1 MPTDNHN
8 HPAAGVEDFL
18 AAGEL
23 FVSDLAGFTVDEPSV
38 SVAAAA
44 IEEQRAVLR
53 DLDRFQYAANLPP
66 GCTPAST
73 PRRCDGGGGLRSST
87 WRPPALRDRGAYGQQ
102 CRSGSAPRSPR
113 PQPFSWWVSVPTRWV
128 KIAKGGQTN
137 SSSDAT
143 TAVREA
149 DSQQLTDA
157 ASDSDATGQAEIAP
171 VTSGDPENDFGRSA
185 EASASPPESGRP
197 DGTDRSLSA
206 SSDSG
211 PVTDRSNGSG
221 PLRPKANWLRCAGDP
236 RPIDERLRTPN
247 S

>member
-23 FVSDLAGFTVDEPSV
+23 LDFDLAGFTVDEPSV
-38 SVAAAA
+38 SAAAAA
-44 IEEQRAVLR
+44 IEEQRAALR

-66 GCTPAST
+66 GVLQQALHAAATEEGASVIDVET
-73 PRRCDGGGGLRSST
+73 ARLKRPGRLRPT
-87 WRPPALRDRGAYGQQ
+87 VPFRLRATLTSAAAVLLVGVGAY
-102 CRSGSAPRSPR
+102 A
-113 PQPFSWWVSVPTRWV
+113 VV

-143 TAVREA
+143 TAAREA

-157 ASDSDATGQAEIAP
+157 ASDSESTGQAEIAP

-211 PVTDRSNGSG
+211 PVTDRSAGSG
-221 PLRPKANWLRCAGDP
+221 PVRPKANWLRCAGDP
-236 RPIDERLRTPN
+236 RPIDECLRTPN